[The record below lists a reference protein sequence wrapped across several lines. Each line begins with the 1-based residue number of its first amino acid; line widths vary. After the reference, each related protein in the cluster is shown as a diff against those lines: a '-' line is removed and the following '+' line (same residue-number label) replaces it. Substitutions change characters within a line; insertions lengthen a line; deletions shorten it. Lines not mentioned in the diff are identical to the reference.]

1 MIGLDT
7 NVLIRYITADD
18 AEQFQRAEQ
27 LIEQQ
32 STKFYINHIVL
43 CELVWVLNRAYHYNK
58 TTIVL
63 VLEKILNTEQLVIE
77 EQQIVQQA
85 IDTFK
90 ISKADFADCLIG
102 IKNQQRNCQTTVSF
116 DFNTSQLTFF
126 TLL

>member
-18 AEQFQRAEQ
+18 AEQFKRAEQ

-43 CELVWVLNRAYHYNK
+43 CELVWVLNRAYHYDK
-58 TTIVL
+58 MTIIW
-63 VLEKILNTEQLVIE
+63 VLEKILNTEQWVTE

-90 ISKADFADCLIG
+90 TSKADFPI
-102 IKNQQRNCQTTVSF
+102 
-116 DFNTSQLTFF
+116 
-126 TLL
+126 